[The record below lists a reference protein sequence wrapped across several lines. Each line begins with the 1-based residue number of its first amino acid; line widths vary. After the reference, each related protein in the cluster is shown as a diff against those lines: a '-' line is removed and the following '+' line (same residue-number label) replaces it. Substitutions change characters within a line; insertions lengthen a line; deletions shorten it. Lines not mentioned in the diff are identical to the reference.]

1 MTDLHVQ
8 ALQYRLVPRK
18 GITYQEGLPAVD
30 RDCGAFNVRLEDEVL
45 RVTMRDHYESIRD
58 AEAAVQPYLDA
69 WHVDAAL
76 RADRAEFDFEYVDA
90 EVVDRDAGS
99 GDVTILGRAA
109 AALAVRISGKVAVE
123 RGSYPE
129 PPVGFALDPD
139 TETLWNRWRGYVEGR
154 EPLQAM
160 AYFCL
165 TVLEVHG
172 RRAGAQK
179 RFAVSG
185 PVLRKFATLSTET
198 GDPQTTARKATT
210 NPRPITSLERAWL
223 EAAVKALVRRAGE
236 FAAAPGAALPT
247 ITMGDLPKL

>member
-1 MTDLHVQ
+1 MAGGMSGGEGDSPLRYERIIIVGGGCYGGYYVRQLHRAARAG
-8 ALQYRLVPRK
+8 ALV
-18 GITYQEGLPAVD
+18 A
-30 RDCGAFNVRLEDEVL
+30 
-45 RVTMRDHYESIRD
+45 ESI
-58 AEAAVQPYLDA
+58 V
-69 WHVDAAL
+69 
-76 RADRAEFDFEYVDA
+76 
-90 EVVDRDAGS
+90 VVDRDAGS

-129 PPVGFALDPD
+129 PPVSFALDPD

-165 TVLEVHG
+165 SVLEVHG

-185 PVLRKFATLSTET
+185 SVLRKIATLSTET

-236 FAAAPGAALPT
+236 FAAASGAALPT